1 MKLISLTSKTCL
13 RPPPALSL
21 LALEHVVCAVLFIV
35 QLSMSACG
43 GKTGLVSSG
52 YDLLSQTQRE
62 GEGEGEG
69 GLCVSLCLFVCLFV
83 SIGLFVCLF
92 VGREKTSRARG
103 RENQRQVDR

>member
-1 MKLISLTSKTCL
+1 MG
-13 RPPPALSL
+13 
-21 LALEHVVCAVLFIV
+21 AVLFIV

-69 GLCVSLCLFVCLFV
+69 EGGLCVSICLFVCLF
-83 SIGLFVCLF
+83 L
-92 VGREKTSRARG
+92 
-103 RENQRQVDR
+103 